1 MGISKLLLPPTVY
14 QYMTL
19 IHSCCIFVFFLQR
32 ILLYNAFATWRMCHA
47 GFQVLDVFPI
57 TDSYPQGTG
66 THGGNGPVK
75 NDIVHYSN
83 LAFRPAEDVLERYFG
98 PKGTSN
104 KKTER
109 IP

>member
-1 MGISKLLLPPTVY
+1 MRRKTLGISKLLLLQTLF
-14 QYMTL
+14 QFMTFIL
-19 IHSCCIFVFFLQR
+19 GIFVFFLQR
-32 ILLYNAFATWRMCHA
+32 ILLYNAFATWRMCQA

-83 LAFRPAEDVLERYFG
+83 LAFRPAEDVLERYFS
-98 PKGTSN
+98 PKGTQN
-104 KKTER
+104 TKVE
-109 IP
+109 